1 MFFARGGTFLENRWT
16 LKRTKADIH
25 KMSEVLGI
33 RQATACVLAN
43 RGIKTK
49 KQAVAFLRAESASLY
64 DVLGEKPM
72 KDAQKAIELLENAVK
87 QKQKIAVYGD
97 YDVDGVTS
105 TAIWYKVLSYCEADV
120 IYYIPHRQKEGYG
133 LNLEAVEEL
142 HNKGIQLLLTCD
154 NGIAAIEEIKK
165 AKEFDMTVVVID
177 HHEAAFDEYGND
189 ILPEAD
195 AVVDPKQRQC
205 QYPFKMLCAGG
216 LCYKLALLFLKRQQ
230 MSNEALEMECLH
242 LATLATVCDIVDLM
256 EENRII
262 VKKGLKTMAQTTNV
276 GLKTLLEQT
285 NLYGKELTEYHIG
298 FIVGPCVNAAGRLET
313 AKTAVALFCEN
324 DAEKAKQYALYLIEQ
339 NNSRKDMT
347 QKATEQVIKEIEQ
360 KNKQNEKVFVI
371 YQQNVHESIA
381 GIVAG
386 RIKEKFYRPTI
397 LITKSENMAKGSG
410 RSIEGYNMFEELYA
424 CKELFSKF
432 GGHSMAAGLS
442 LPYENIEELQK
453 RLQNNCKLTQQQLLP
468 VLKIEKQL
476 NFEEIDMILAEELRN
491 LAPFGKGNHIP
502 LFGSKDIKIV
512 KYFFV
517 GKEKNI
523 IKMILEEQKTAIQFN
538 AISFD
543 GYDKFL
549 EMIKRLYGQQNYD
562 KMLLNG
568 YIEQNIDFVYSVDI
582 NTFRGENS
590 IQLQI
595 KDFRISQQ

>member
-1 MFFARGGTFLENRWT
+1 MENRWT

-49 KQAVAFLRAESASLY
+49 LQALSFLRAESASLY

-72 KDAQKAIELLENAVK
+72 KDAQKAMELIEKAVK

-105 TAIWYKVLSYCEADV
+105 TAIWYKVLCYCGADV
-120 IYYIPHRQKEGYG
+120 MYYIPHRQKEGYG
-133 LNLEAVEEL
+133 LNIEAIEEL
-142 HNKGIQLLLTCD
+142 HKKGIQLLLTCD

-177 HHEAAFDEYGND
+177 HHEAAFDECGND

-195 AVVDPKQRQC
+195 AVVDPKQKQC

-216 LCYKLALLFLKRQQ
+216 LCYKLVLLFLKRQQ
-230 MSNEALEMECLH
+230 IRNEVLEMECLH

-256 EENRII
+256 EENRTI
-262 VKKGLKTMAQTTNV
+262 VKKGLKTMTQTTNV

-285 NLYGKELTEYHIG
+285 NLQDKELTEYHIG
-298 FIVGPCVNAAGRLET
+298 FIIGPCVNAAGRLET
-313 AKTAVALFCEN
+313 AKTAVALFCES
-324 DAEKAKQYALYLIEQ
+324 DTEKAKEYAQYLIEQ

-360 KNKQNEKVFVI
+360 QNKQCEKVLVI
-371 YQQNVHESIA
+371 YQQNIHESIA

-432 GGHSMAAGLS
+432 GGHAMAAGLS
-442 LPYENIEELQK
+442 LPYENIEEFQK
-453 RLQNNCKLTQQQLLP
+453 KLQNNCKLTQQQLLP

-491 LAPFGKGNHIP
+491 LAPFGKENHIP
-502 LFGSKDIKIV
+502 LFGSKEIKII

-523 IKMILEEQKTAIQFN
+523 IKMTLEEQKTGIRLN

-549 EMIKRLYGQQNYD
+549 AMIKQLYGQQNCD

-568 YIEQNIDFVYSVDI
+568 YIEQNMDFVYSIDI

-595 KDFRISQQ
+595 KDFRVSQQ

>member
-1 MFFARGGTFLENRWT
+1 
-16 LKRTKADIH
+16 
-25 KMSEVLGI
+25 
-33 RQATACVLAN
+33 
-43 RGIKTK
+43 
-49 KQAVAFLRAESASLY
+49 
-64 DVLGEKPM
+64 
-72 KDAQKAIELLENAVK
+72 
-87 QKQKIAVYGD
+87 
-97 YDVDGVTS
+97 
-105 TAIWYKVLSYCEADV
+105 
-120 IYYIPHRQKEGYG
+120 
-133 LNLEAVEEL
+133 
-142 HNKGIQLLLTCD
+142 
-154 NGIAAIEEIKK
+154 
-165 AKEFDMTVVVID
+165 
-177 HHEAAFDEYGND
+177 
-189 ILPEAD
+189 
-195 AVVDPKQRQC
+195 
-205 QYPFKMLCAGG
+205 
-216 LCYKLALLFLKRQQ
+216 
-230 MSNEALEMECLH
+230 
-242 LATLATVCDIVDLM
+242 
-256 EENRII
+256 
-262 VKKGLKTMAQTTNV
+262 
-276 GLKTLLEQT
+276 
-285 NLYGKELTEYHIG
+285 
-298 FIVGPCVNAAGRLET
+298 
-313 AKTAVALFCEN
+313 
-324 DAEKAKQYALYLIEQ
+324 
-339 NNSRKDMT
+339 MT

-360 KNKQNEKVFVI
+360 KNKQNEKVLVI

-523 IKMILEEQKTAIQFN
+523 IKMILKEQKTAIQFN

-562 KMLLNG
+562 KMMLNG